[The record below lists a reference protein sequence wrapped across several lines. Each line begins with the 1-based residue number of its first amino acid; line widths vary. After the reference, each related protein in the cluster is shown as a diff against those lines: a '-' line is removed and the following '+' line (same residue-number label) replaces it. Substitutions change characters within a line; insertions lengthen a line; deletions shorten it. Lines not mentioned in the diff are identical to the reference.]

1 MLPGRGSGQSS
12 IKTAVD
18 NAVMQMLT
26 EMRHGSVYGQPL
38 RKRSRIEV
46 VPGYSVVHADS
57 EGSTSS
63 NGSD

>member
-46 VPGYSVVHADS
+46 VPGNSVVHADS